1 MKIRPYILLADKK
14 TKVYEPER
22 MYSQSEVYGIVFSD
36 ITGEHIRVL
45 SPKEIQG
52 QRLLE
57 SGIEMP
63 DKNVCHNIVDA
74 LFDFNG
80 HINTYEFENAGSD
93 VVKTIKEQFG
103 NEWFIPSL
111 GELIPVIHYREIIDF
126 LLSYI
131 KDSYRISKSME
142 LWTSSIYDND
152 DAYYC
157 YTGNGYIGSSSFKH
171 ALTVIPIT
179 LLPE

>member
-14 TKVYEPER
+14 TAIYEPER

-36 ITGEHIRVL
+36 VTGEHIRVL
-45 SPKEIQG
+45 YPKKFKSQC
-52 QRLLE
+52 LLE
-57 SGIEMP
+57 SGAELFP
-63 DKNVCHNIVDA
+63 VNAYFNEVDA

-93 VVKTIKEQFG
+93 VVKTVKEQFG
-103 NEWFIPSL
+103 NAWFIPSL
-111 GELIPVIHYREIIDF
+111 GELISAIHCRETIDF

-131 KDSYRISKSME
+131 KDSYKLSLSKDI
-142 LWTSSIYDND
+142 WTSSIYDND

-171 ALTVIPIT
+171 ALTVTPIT

>member
-14 TKVYEPER
+14 TAVYEPKR

-45 SPKEIQG
+45 YPKKFQR

-57 SGIEMP
+57 SGAEMYP
-63 DKNVCHNIVDA
+63 ENAYFNEVDA

-80 HINTYEFENAGSD
+80 HINTYGFENAGSKS
-93 VVKTIKEQFG
+93 VKIIKDKCG
-103 NEWFIPSL
+103 DEWFIPSL
-111 GELIPVIHYREIIDF
+111 GELISVIHYREIIDF

-142 LWTSSIYDND
+142 LWTSSIYDNN

-157 YTGNGYIGSSSFKH
+157 YTGNGYIGSSSFKNT
-171 ALTVIPIT
+171 LTVIPIT
-179 LLPE
+179 ILPE

>member
-14 TKVYEPER
+14 IAVYEPKR

-45 SPKEIQG
+45 SSKEIQV
-52 QRLLE
+52 QHLLE
-57 SGIEMP
+57 SGVEMP
-63 DKNVCHNIVDA
+63 DKNVCNNVVDA

-93 VVKTIKEQFG
+93 VVKTVKEQFG

-111 GELIPVIHYREIIDF
+111 GELISAIHCRETIDF

-131 KDSYRISKSME
+131 KDSYKLSLSKDI
-142 LWTSSIYDND
+142 WTSSIYDNTN
-152 DAYYC
+152 AYYC
-157 YTGNGYIGSSSFKH
+157 YTGNGYIGADEFRH
-171 ALTVIPIT
+171 ENTVTPIT
-179 LLPE
+179 LLLE

>member
-14 TKVYEPER
+14 TVVYEPKR

-36 ITGEHIRVL
+36 ITDEHIRVL
-45 SPKEIQG
+45 YPKKFQR

-57 SGIEMP
+57 SGAEMYP
-63 DKNVCHNIVDA
+63 ENAYFNEVDA

-80 HINTYEFENAGSD
+80 HINTYGFENAGSKS
-93 VVKTIKEQFG
+93 VKIIKDKCG
-103 NEWFIPSL
+103 DEWFIPSL
-111 GELIPVIHYREIIDF
+111 GELISAIHCREAIDF

-131 KDSYRISKSME
+131 NESYRLSLSKDI
-142 LWTSSIYDND
+142 WTSSIYDNTN
-152 DAYYC
+152 AYYC
-157 YTGNGYIGSSSFKH
+157 YSGNGYIGSIEFYQDF
-171 ALTVIPIT
+171 TVTPIT

>member
-14 TKVYEPER
+14 TAVYEPER

-45 SPKEIQG
+45 YPKKFKSQC
-52 QRLLE
+52 LLK
-57 SGIEMP
+57 SGVEMP
-63 DKNVCHNIVDA
+63 DKNVCHNVVDA

-80 HINTYEFENAGSD
+80 HINTYEFENAGSKD
-93 VVKTIKEQFG
+93 VKNIKEQCG
-103 NEWFIPSL
+103 DEWFIPSL
-111 GELIPVIHYREIIDF
+111 GELISAIHCRETIDF

-142 LWTSSIYDND
+142 LWTSSIYDNTN
-152 DAYYC
+152 AYYC
-157 YTGNGYIGSSSFKH
+157 YTGNGYIGADEFRH
-171 ALTVIPIT
+171 ENTVTPIT